1 MAVLATPTPA
11 TVLAITGCLIAGV
24 PVVPVPAD
32 VGAAERRHILTDSG
46 AQAWLGEKP
55 EETDD
60 LPHIPVR
67 LHARSW
73 HRYAEP
79 PPDATALIIY
89 TSGTTGPPKGVVV
102 SRRAIAAD
110 IDLLAEAW
118 QWTPDDTLVHGL
130 PLYHVHGL
138 VLGLLGSLRIGNRF
152 VHTGKPAPEA
162 YAAAGGSMYF
172 GVPTVWS
179 RVVDDG
185 DAARALASA
194 RLLVSGS
201 APLPVPVF
209 DGLARLTGHQP
220 VERYGSTESLIT
232 LSTRADGERRPGSVG
247 LPLTGVQTRLVDEDG
262 ATVPHDGESI
272 GRLQIQSPTMFD
284 GYLNRPEATADAFDA
299 DGWYRTGDVAVIDG
313 AGMHRIVG
321 RESVDL
327 IKTGG
332 FRVGAGEIETT
343 LLGHPGV
350 AEVAVIGAPDDDLGQ
365 RIVAFVVG
373 DAEPQALIDFVA
385 QQLSAHKRPR
395 EVRLVESLPRNA
407 MGKVLKKELTD
418 GSDVRR
424 NLHRRPRRRTLGAWW
439 SKVLGWPWDIDDDG
453 DVVLHAPPGA
463 GPNGCSSPCPTTKSS
478 RTASISTSVPTT
490 SKRRWIASSGLEPGM
505 STSVRASRAGWC
517 WPTRRATSSAFSPPT
532 TDPAAANCVF
542 ARRHAAIACIAHAR
556 ARDPVLVES
565 CDCADWDTIA
575 ASGRVTD
582 LITDLR
588 PLAVAAAALV
598 AAGCAAPVQ
607 IEPVSTTAPT
617 SRSGPALYRSGGHRL
632 QRRMDPR
639 WPDAE
644 PVRCLESCVGSTRS
658 VVAQRHSGR
667 GPRGGSGGRR
677 PEDHVGVAV
686 KGIPAAPVR

>member
-1 MAVLATPTPA
+1 VLLASLDPAAVAGGADLGDAVRIDGAALSRTDLVGASTSVAERVASADRVAVLATPTAA
-11 TVLAITGCLIAGV
+11 TVLAVAGCLIAGV

-55 EETDD
+55 DQTDG

-73 HRYAEP
+73 HRYPEP
-79 PPDATALIIY
+79 HPDMAALIIY

-102 SRRAIAAD
+102 SRRAVAAD
-110 IDLLAEAW
+110 IDMLAEAW

-152 VHTGKPAPEA
+152 VHTGKPSPAA

-179 RVVDDG
+179 RVVG
-185 DAARALASA
+185 DEAAARSLSSA

-209 DGLARLTGHQP
+209 DKLSALTGHQP
-220 VERYGSTESLIT
+220 VERYGATESLIT

-247 LPLTGVQTRLVDEDG
+247 LPLIGVQTRLVDDDG
-262 ATVPHDGESI
+262 ATVPHDGETI

-284 GYLNRPEATADAFDA
+284 GYLNRPEATAEAFDG
-299 DGWYRTGDVAVIDG
+299 DWYRTGDVAVIDD

-332 FRVGAGEIETT
+332 FRVGAGEIETV

-373 DAEPQALIDFVA
+373 DADSQTLIDYVA
-385 QQLSAHKRPR
+385 QQLSVHKRPR
-395 EVRLVESLPRNA
+395 EVRLVDSLPRNA
-407 MGKVLKKELTD
+407 MGKVLKKELT
-418 GSDVRR
+418 
-424 NLHRRPRRRTLGAWW
+424 
-439 SKVLGWPWDIDDDG
+439 GW
-453 DVVLHAPPGA
+453 L
-463 GPNGCSSPCPTTKSS
+463 
-478 RTASISTSVPTT
+478 
-490 SKRRWIASSGLEPGM
+490 
-505 STSVRASRAGWC
+505 
-517 WPTRRATSSAFSPPT
+517 
-532 TDPAAANCVF
+532 
-542 ARRHAAIACIAHAR
+542 
-556 ARDPVLVES
+556 
-565 CDCADWDTIA
+565 
-575 ASGRVTD
+575 
-582 LITDLR
+582 
-588 PLAVAAAALV
+588 
-598 AAGCAAPVQ
+598 
-607 IEPVSTTAPT
+607 
-617 SRSGPALYRSGGHRL
+617 
-632 QRRMDPR
+632 
-639 WPDAE
+639 
-644 PVRCLESCVGSTRS
+644 
-658 VVAQRHSGR
+658 
-667 GPRGGSGGRR
+667 
-677 PEDHVGVAV
+677 
-686 KGIPAAPVR
+686 